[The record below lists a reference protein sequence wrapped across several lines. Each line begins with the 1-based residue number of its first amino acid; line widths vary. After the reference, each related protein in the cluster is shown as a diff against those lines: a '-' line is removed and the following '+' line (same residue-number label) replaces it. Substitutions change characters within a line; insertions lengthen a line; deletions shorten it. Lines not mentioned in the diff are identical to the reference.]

1 MRFLLRHNIGKWY
14 RRIAFLVVLVA
25 VFYLPVVPFRIAEAD
40 PSVPGVINNLIRQV
54 KKEIPPLDLSKKP
67 NPSPATV
74 SFFQYYDIY
83 YEHLPH
89 YFGKF
94 YSDEYSIAAHIFAP
108 LKAHGTVFLLHGYF
122 DHTGILK
129 NLIRYCLD
137 GGLAVACFDLPGHGF
152 SSGHP
157 GAIADFY
164 QYVSVLENFTEICSL
179 RLPEPYYL
187 IGHSLGGAIALEYI
201 FNGNSQ
207 GPGFKKII
215 LLAPLIHYSYYQI
228 SRLQYPLLKSFVE
241 NIPRGTP
248 GNSSDPVF
256 VDWLRQDPLQGRQ
269 IPIDWLHALYEWND
283 RMENYGPV
291 STPLL
296 VIQGTR
302 DSVVDWRYNIKL
314 LQEKCNFLTVKWIE
328 KGRHQL
334 LNESRHLREEVLL
347 AISSYLG
354 NDVQP

>member
-1 MRFLLRHNIGKWY
+1 MRFRRYYSNVKLY
-14 RRIAFLVVLVA
+14 RRIALPVVFVV
-25 VFYLPVVPFRIAEAD
+25 VFYLASVPFSFAEAD
-40 PSVPGVINNLIRQV
+40 PSVPAVISNLIRQA

-67 NPSPATV
+67 RPSPATV

-83 YEHLPH
+83 YEHLHH
-89 YFGKF
+89 YFGTF
-94 YSDEYSIAAHIFAP
+94 QSGDYSIAAHIFVP
-108 LKAHGTVFLLHGYF
+108 LKSHGTVFLLHGYF

-152 SSGHP
+152 SSGDP
-157 GAIADFY
+157 GAIADFS
-164 QYVSVLENFTEICSL
+164 QYVSVLENFTEIFSS
-179 RLPEPYYL
+179 RLSEPYYL
-187 IGHSLGGAIALEYI
+187 IGHSLGGSIALEFI

-207 GPGFKKII
+207 EPVFKKII

-241 NIPRGTP
+241 NIPRGSP
-248 GNSSDPVF
+248 NNSSDPVF
-256 VDWLRQDPLQGRQ
+256 VDWLKQDPLQGRQ

-302 DSVVDWRYNIKL
+302 DSVVDWRYNIRL
-314 LQEKCNFLTVKWIE
+314 LKEKCDSLTVKWIE
-328 KGRHQL
+328 DGRHQL

-347 AISSYLG
+347 TISSYLE
-354 NDVQP
+354 NHVQP